1 MNPKRILTED
11 EIAIA
16 LEMRAQGKGLR
27 PITQFLKCGRE
38 LLYNTLK
45 EREFALVGHNG
56 GHRPT
61 ENNESIRDPVT
72 AYPIGQIPKGHP
84 LYEADQQM
92 LRARQT
98 RHRAEGW
105 IRSSMGWD

>member
-1 MNPKRILTED
+1 MNATRTLTDE

-16 LEMRAQGKGLR
+16 LEMRAQGKGIQ
-27 PITQFLKCGRE
+27 PIARELKCGRT
-38 LLYNTLK
+38 LVYNTLK
-45 EREFALVGHNG
+45 EVGDPFVRHNG

-61 ENNESIRDPVT
+61 ENNESIRDPIT

-105 IRSSMGWD
+105 VRSSMGWD